1 MEFLYE
7 NRKKEWRKALEN
19 TPDEDEELTPEE
31 IKAIKEAEKDL
42 KEGNIKPLD
51 EVLGELEVWVKITQ
65 RAIKDLNKLDKPGKK
80 GWNSF
85 YFL

>member
-51 EVLGELEVWVKITQ
+51 EVLGELEV
-65 RAIKDLNKLDKPGKK
+65 
-80 GWNSF
+80 
-85 YFL
+85 

>member
-1 MEFLYE
+1 MKFLYE

-31 IKAIKEAEKDL
+31 IKAIKEAEKNL

-51 EVLGELEVWVKITQ
+51 EVLGELEV
-65 RAIKDLNKLDKPGKK
+65 
-80 GWNSF
+80 
-85 YFL
+85 